1 MTFFIIHIY
10 HSFPR
15 ILYIKLLHNW
25 INGYWSNQRNS
36 KTGWR
41 MKVYINHKFQSELV
55 FLFSLTEA
63 SPSAFLCID
72 LSEILNWILSN
83 AIGLLYYFS
92 PFIGIR
98 NLWCAQVL
106 LDWNQIYDF
115 DNFEKIN
122 TYYNLFYYIYSYIN
136 YCQKSIENEIIV
148 LHWK

>member
-1 MTFFIIHIY
+1 MVIDRIKETPKLNSTLANESIY
-10 HSFPR
+10 KSQISVWISF
-15 ILYIKLLHNW
+15 
-25 INGYWSNQRNS
+25 
-36 KTGWR
+36 
-41 MKVYINHKFQSELV
+41 
-55 FLFSLTEA
+55 FLFVNGSESFSLLMHR
-63 SPSAFLCID
+63 PFRNFK
-72 LSEILNWILSN
+72 LNFIKPYWTIV
-83 AIGLLYYFS
+83 LLYYFS

>member
-1 MTFFIIHIY
+1 MNQWLLIESKKLQNLT
-10 HSFPR
+10 PR
-15 ILYIKLLHNW
+15 
-25 INGYWSNQRNS
+25 
-36 KTGWR
+36 WR
-41 MKVYINHKFQSELV
+41 MKVYINHKFQFELV

-83 AIGLLYYFS
+83 YWTIVLLYYFS